1 MAPSRKK
8 KVTLLVSANVC
19 KETQLLS
26 DKELKR
32 FSFLF
37 RSTDLFRHF
46 VDPQIISQIDEYIQ
60 REKKDSEASK
70 RKQAKKH
77 HRNVASTDEDSP
89 YLSPVPDEPAYFFES
104 PSFIK
109 GGEMRP
115 YQVEG
120 LNWLISLYHN
130 NINGILAD
138 EMGLGKTLQTI
149 SLLGYLREFVQIN
162 GPHLLLVPK
171 STLNN
176 WLNEFSKWLPS
187 CNAFVLHGDAAERK
201 ELIKSILTP
210 GKFDVC
216 ITSYE
221 ICLIEKGSLS
231 KIDWSYLVIDE
242 AHRIKNENSILSQII
257 RLFSTQHR
265 LLLTGTPLQNN
276 LHELWALLNFLLPDV
291 FRSGEEFDEWFKEHE
306 GEQEELVAKLRNLL
320 QPFLLRRLKSDVEH
334 TLLPKKEIFLYTG
347 MTDLQRSWY
356 QKILQKDLLVV
367 NGIVDKSESK
377 TRLMNIAMQLKKCCN
392 HPYLFEGAE
401 PGPPFTND
409 YHLVS
414 SCGKMILLDK
424 LLCKFKESGSRVLIF
439 SQMSRMLDIFE
450 DYCDFKN
457 WNYCRI
463 DGQTS
468 HEDRIQAIDEYN
480 RPGSEKFL
488 FLLTTRAGGLG
499 INLTSADVVILYD
512 SDWNPQ
518 VDLQAQDR
526 AHRIGQTK
534 QVYVFRLVTEDSMEE
549 KVLERALQ
557 KLRLDQLVIQRGKT
571 PSANKSVTS
580 NELLQMIHHGAQQ
593 VLDSSIGEKTDFDD
607 SFDIESV
614 LKTGEEKTQQ
624 LQQKYSK
631 LGLDELQR
639 FSTTT
644 ADETT
649 GSVKRIS
656 PLLFPLELAK
666 RERKPAAQYSVDSY
680 YKETLS
686 SGASKKSQLP
696 PKPKLPTLHDFQFY
710 DLPRLEELFEK
721 ETLYFQK
728 SQEYQVPEDEEDQQ
742 RKQNAINNAE
752 PLTADEEKEK
762 DRLLEEG
769 FGNWLKRDFL
779 SFIRGCERHGRNAS
793 IELIGEEIEGKS
805 KEEIG
810 MYSKVFWSKYKKL
823 ANWQRYIGQIER
835 GEQQL
840 ERAVKINK
848 IIRKKVTRDVRK
860 NGIDWSLVNLDTKLF
875 DHFYASSGAGWFT
888 VEEDKF
894 ILWSVAKYGYQTSVK
909 EHLDSEE
916 SVWTRIQKD
925 FRKEPFFCFD
935 WFIHTRTEHE
945 IQRRCGVIVTAL
957 EKEEQELAA
966 NAKKSSSPQRKAS
979 KSNGGKALD
988 IDNLLN
994 RSK

>member
-1 MAPSRKK
+1 M
-8 KVTLLVSANVC
+8 
-19 KETQLLS
+19 LS

-60 REKKDSEASK
+60 REKKANKTSK
-70 RKQAKKH
+70 KDLAKKH
-77 HRNVASTDEDSP
+77 HRNAEGDDDESP
-89 YLSPVPDEPAYFFES
+89 YLSPVPDEPVYFFES

-109 GGEMRP
+109 GGEMRS

-149 SLLGYLREFVQIN
+149 SLLGYLREFVQID

-187 CNAFVLHGDAAERK
+187 CKAFVLHGDAAERK
-201 ELIKSILTP
+201 DLIKSVLT
-210 GKFDVC
+210 GEKFDVC

-221 ICLIEKGSLS
+221 ICLIEKSSLS
-231 KIDWSYLVIDE
+231 KIDWKYLVIDE

-257 RLFSTQHR
+257 RLFRTEHR

-291 FRSGEEFDEWFKEHE
+291 FRSGDEFDEWFKEHE
-306 GEQEELVAKLRNLL
+306 GEQEELVSKLRNLL
-320 QPFLLRRLKSDVEH
+320 QPFLLRRLKTDVEH
-334 TLLPKKEIFLYTG
+334 TLLPKKEIFLYAG

-367 NGIVDKSESK
+367 NGIMVDKSESK

-392 HPYLFEGAE
+392 HPYLFEGSE
-401 PGPPFTND
+401 PGPPFTNE

-424 LLCKFKESGSRVLIF
+424 LLCKFKESGSRVLVF
-439 SQMSRMLDIFE
+439 SQMSRMLDILE
-450 DYCDFKN
+450 DYCDFRN

-480 RPGSEKFL
+480 RKGSDKFL

-557 KLRLDQLVIQRGKT
+557 KLRLDQLVIQRGKA

-580 NELLQMIHHGAQQ
+580 NELIQMIHHGAQQ
-593 VLDSSIGEKTDFDD
+593 VLDAATNGKTEFDD
-607 SFDIESV
+607 SFNIESV

-631 LGLDELQR
+631 LGLDELQK
-639 FSTTT
+639 FSTTI
-644 ADETT
+644 ADESV
-649 GSVKRIS
+649 GGGVKRLS

-666 RERKPAAQYSVDSY
+666 RERKPVAQYSVDSY
-680 YKETLS
+680 YKETLH
-686 SGASKKSQLP
+686 GGTSKKSQLP
-696 PKPKLPTLHDFQFY
+696 PKPKQPTLHDFQFY
-710 DLPRLEELFEK
+710 NLPRLEELFEK
-721 ETLYFQK
+721 ETLSFQK
-728 SQEYQVPEDEEDQQ
+728 SQDYQVPEDEEDQQ
-742 RKQNAINNAE
+742 AKQEAIDNAE
-752 PLTADEEKEK
+752 PLTAEEEKEK
-762 DRLLEEG
+762 ESLLEEG

-779 SFIRGCERHGRNAS
+779 AFIRGCERHGRNAS
-793 IELIGEEIEGKS
+793 IDLIGEEIEGKS
-805 KEEIG
+805 KEEIEL
-810 MYSKVFWSKYKKL
+810 YSKVFWSKYKKL
-823 ANWQRYIGQIER
+823 ANWQRYINQIER

-840 ERAVKINK
+840 DRAIKVNK
-848 IIRKKVTRDVRK
+848 IIRKKVAYDLGGS
-860 NGIDWSLVNLDTKLF
+860 NSNNWSLVNLNTKLF

-888 VEEDKF
+888 IEEDKF
-894 ILWSVAKYGYQTSVK
+894 ILWSLAKYGYQASVR
-909 EHLDSEE
+909 EHIDAEE

-925 FRKEPFFCFD
+925 FRSDPFFRFD
-935 WFIHTRTEHE
+935 WFIHTRTENE
-945 IQRRCGVIVTAL
+945 IHRRCGVIVTAL

-966 NAKKSSSPQRKAS
+966 NVKKSNSPPKKNSKSSS
-979 KSNGGKALD
+979 GKALD
-988 IDNLLN
+988 IDSLLN
-994 RSK
+994 RTK